1 MPSEGSDEVS
11 NAFDIISE
19 RLDGVSNAFDI
30 ISERLDEVSN
40 AFDIISEGLGE
51 VSNAFD
57 MASEGSGGVSNAF
70 DMASEG
76 SDEVSNAFDIFF
88 MEAEHEVQG
97 RKVWL
102 PANKEVGWVL
112 NEEKIG
118 YFCSENIREH
128 VATSFGILFFGE
140 IFIDQHLLLFGMS

>member
-1 MPSEGSDEVS
+1 MPSEGSDGVSNAFDIISEGLDGIS

-40 AFDIISEGLGE
+40 AFD
-51 VSNAFD
+51 
-57 MASEGSGGVSNAF
+57 MASKGSGR
-70 DMASEG
+70 
-76 SDEVSNAFDIFF
+76 VSNAFDIFF

>member
-1 MPSEGSDEVS
+1 MASEGLDE
-11 NAFDIISE
+11 
-19 RLDGVSNAFDI
+19 VSNAFDI

-40 AFDIISEGLGE
+40 AFDIISEGLDEVSNAFDIISEGLDG

-57 MASEGSGGVSNAF
+57 MASKGSGGVSNAF

-76 SDEVSNAFDIFF
+76 LDRVSNAFDIFLWRLNMRF
-88 MEAEHEVQG
+88 
-97 RKVWL
+97 KVEKCGYRQIRRW
-102 PANKEVGWVL
+102 VGFL